1 MSFKTEDESAKSPN
15 QNEDNFGLPDIDYK
29 PLDQLESQPA
39 DTNES
44 SSSSTSYEPRD
55 EPRAEETD
63 YTTQDKP
70 ASSERVEYI
79 PSDEPTSPKA
89 PIVIGLL
96 IAVVV
101 CVAGFLVWRYVIQP
115 MNEKTKKE
123 ELAKKEKALK
133 AKEEQERIARE
144 KEEAERKRLE
154 AEATANAKPAEG
166 TIEALTAPTKRYYVV
181 VASAVDG
188 DLVMDYAKKL
198 SAKGVSS
205 KIIPP
210 FGKWKFNRISVG
222 DYDSYAA
229 AQSAADAIKSDY
241 GNAVWVIRY

>member
-29 PLDQLESQPA
+29 PLDQAQPPETS
-39 DTNES
+39 DH
-44 SSSSTSYEPRD
+44 SSSSTLN

-63 YTTQDKP
+63 YTTPDKP
-70 ASSERVEYI
+70 ASERVEYI
-79 PSDEPTSPKA
+79 TSDEPTSSKA

-133 AKEEQERIARE
+133 AKGEQERMARE

-154 AEATANAKPAEG
+154 AEAAANAKPTEG
-166 TIEALTAPTKRYYVV
+166 TIEALTAPTTT
-181 VASAVDG
+181 
-188 DLVMDYAKKL
+188 
-198 SAKGVSS
+198 
-205 KIIPP
+205 
-210 FGKWKFNRISVG
+210 
-222 DYDSYAA
+222 
-229 AQSAADAIKSDY
+229 
-241 GNAVWVIRY
+241 